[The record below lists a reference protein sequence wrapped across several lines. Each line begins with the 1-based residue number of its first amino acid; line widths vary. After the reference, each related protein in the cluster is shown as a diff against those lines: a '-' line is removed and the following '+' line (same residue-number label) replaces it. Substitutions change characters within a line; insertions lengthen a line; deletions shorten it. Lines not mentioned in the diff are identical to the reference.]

1 MSILNRPSKGQPSV
15 LVALAKTLW
24 GSEVTSLSADQIISR
39 VAPASLY
46 DPKQAQARGAL
57 NTWLKL
63 GLFTQAKNGGIG
75 FATDIEASE
84 DFKPQTLDWLRFA
97 AREVA
102 FRKKNNSPFWAA
114 KHISDNDEE
123 NADGLASDLSRGAAW
138 LLAQSLDVR
147 LVTNKQ
153 AAGLATKQLGNFQLV
168 LQNDTRWK
176 PLVDWMFFLGL
187 GIKTPDETERSR
199 PADEPPTALILDPAE
214 AVSDLLPRIFSDS
227 AELPQ
232 GTFLDLL
239 ADLLPVV
246 DSGTYRQQ
254 VEERMTAEW
263 SRPAK
268 GRLSPSL
275 SRALLRLESVRRI
288 KLVEKSDSGHGRS
301 DAASAPIELWF
312 GAKETKKVTHIS
324 FKKGSQ

>member
-24 GSEVTSLSADQIISR
+24 GSEDGSLPADQLISR
-39 VAPASLY
+39 AAPASLC
-46 DPKQAQARGAL
+46 DQKQARGTL

-75 FATDIEASE
+75 FATDLAASE
-84 DFKPQTLDWLRFA
+84 DFKPQTLLWLRNA
-97 AREVA
+97 TREVA
-102 FRKKNNSPFWAA
+102 FRPKNNNPFWAVN
-114 KHISDNDEE
+114 HTPDNDEE
-123 NADGLASDLSRGAAW
+123 DTGGFASDLSRGAAW

-147 LVTNKQ
+147 LVTYRQ
-153 AAGLATKQLGNFQLV
+153 ASGLATKQFGNFQLV

-176 PLVDWMFFLGL
+176 PLVDWMVFLAL

-199 PADEPPTALILDPAE
+199 PTDEPPTALILDPAD
-214 AVSDLLPRIFSDS
+214 AISDLLPRIFSDNS
-227 AELPQ
+227 ELPQ

-239 ADLLPVV
+239 ANILPVI

-254 VEERMTAEW
+254 VEKRMTAEW
-263 SRPAK
+263 SGPAK

-288 KLVEKSDSGHGRS
+288 KLEEKSDAGHGRS
-301 DAASAPIELWF
+301 NAASSPIELCF

-324 FKKGSQ
+324 FKKGSK